1 MLCYSTASLP
11 DAFSSTD
18 IAETLLPTPFRGV
31 ELVVTPAHLRRQ
43 ADASYWLGFRTDLE
57 TRGLC
62 VRNVQLGHPYLL
74 GAKAHSPGL
83 SSLDPSPVTGRAR
96 RVEAALAAARIA
108 EWVGS
113 GFLTVTTG
121 LPEGIEGGGLR
132 GGGDFGVQEKL
143 FEKSLA
149 EIVARRPRSIRIA
162 IEQEPE
168 HVIRSAEQVL
178 GLCRAFEGAVFS
190 NYDVGHGAVLGEDPA
205 AAVRLLGKY
214 LSNIHLEDIR
224 GREHK
229 HLLFGEGDIDFRA
242 LFAALREIGYT
253 GDLTP
258 DLYPFKDQTAR
269 ALRESAEFLAG
280 MNAGH

>member
-11 DAFSSTD
+11 DSFSSTD
-18 IAETLLPTPFRGV
+18 LAETLLPTPFRGV
-31 ELVVTPAHLRRQ
+31 ELVVTPEHLRR
-43 ADASYWLGFRTDLE
+43 AGDRSFWHGFRTDLE
-57 TRGLC
+57 TRGLR
-62 VRNVQLGHPYLL
+62 VRNVQLGHPHLL
-74 GAKAHSPGL
+74 GPVAHSPGM
-83 SSLDPSPVTGRAR
+83 SATDPVGRR
-96 RVEAALAAARIA
+96 IRIEAALVAAAIA
-108 EWVGS
+108 EQVGS

-121 LPEGIEGGGLR
+121 MPEQA
-132 GGGDFGVQEKL
+132 GDFGRQEKL

-178 GLCRAFEGAVFS
+178 GLCRAFDGDVFS

-214 LSNIHLEDIR
+214 LSNIHLEDIQ
-224 GREHK
+224 GRTHK

-242 LFAALREIGYT
+242 LFAALRDIGYA

-258 DLYPFKDQTAR
+258 DLYPYKDQAAR

-280 MNAGH
+280 MGLGA

>member
-11 DAFSSTD
+11 DSFSSTD
-18 IAETLLPTPFRGV
+18 IAEVLLPTVFRGV
-31 ELVVTPAHLRRQ
+31 ELVITPEHLRR
-43 ADASYWLGFRTDLE
+43 ATDASYWLGYRTDLE
-57 TRGLC
+57 TRGLR

-74 GAKAHSPGL
+74 GPIAHAPGL
-83 SSLDPSPVTGRAR
+83 SSLDPSPVSGRAR

-108 EWVGS
+108 DWVGS
-113 GFLTVTTG
+113 GYLTVTTG
-121 LPEGIEGGGLR
+121 MPEGIEGGGLN
-132 GGGDFGVQEKL
+132 GAGDFGAQERC
-143 FEKSLA
+143 FYASLA
-149 EIVARRPRSIRIA
+149 EIVARRPKSIRIA

-178 GLCRAFEGAVFS
+178 GLCREFDGAVFS

-224 GREHK
+224 GGVHK

-242 LFAALREIGYT
+242 LFAALKEIDYR

-258 DLYPFKDQTAR
+258 DLYPFKHDPVG
-269 ALRESAEFLAG
+269 ALRASTEFLTQ
-280 MNAGH
+280 MQI